1 MNALLVALL
10 LVLLLPLFAASWRT
24 SLLGLAGQG
33 LLMAWIA
40 IRLRPEHA
48 TAAQWL
54 TLVDLVLLRGVL
66 GPWLLY
72 RVLSA
77 RPAP

>member
-48 TAAQWL
+48 TPTPSSALASGIARL
-54 TLVDLVLLRGVL
+54 PADLVERAKGIAQ
-66 GPWLLY
+66 
-72 RVLSA
+72 S
-77 RPAP
+77 